1 LIRGPAVGVGLLTDS
16 DMIRDLRLLGD
27 LPLAYKHLVR
37 ATHLPTLQS
46 LGAPAAARVPAAPL
60 SPTDFASFSVS
71 CLILRVPT
79 AALPKAGVPCIG
91 LLHCYTKILEW

>member
-16 DMIRDLRLLGD
+16 DMIRDLRL
-27 LPLAYKHLVR
+27 
-37 ATHLPTLQS
+37 LPTLQS